1 MFIILSGCSGVGK
14 NTVIRE
20 LLKRNKNIKTY
31 KTCTTRPNVR
41 AEEKVNSEYIHLTR
55 GEFKNKI
62 DKGELFEFEEIHGN
76 FYGTLKESVDQMRK
90 DNLIK
95 DIGVEGQISFVKN
108 LPKDIKVVSVFLYAP
123 KDELIKRLTE
133 RGEQEIE
140 KRMKRFE
147 YENELSKNYDY
158 IIDNSNLEN
167 TLKKMEEIIEKH
179 S

>member
-20 LLKRNKNIKTY
+20 LIKRNKNIKTY

-41 AEEKVNSEYIHLTR
+41 AEEQVNSDYIHLTR
-55 GEFKNKI
+55 EEFQDKI
-62 DKGELFEFEEIHGN
+62 NKGELFEFEEIHGN
-76 FYGTLKESVDQMRK
+76 FYGTLKESVELMKVQ
-90 DNLIK
+90 NLIK

-108 LPKDIKVVSVFLYAP
+108 LPKEIDVVSIFLYAP
-123 KDELIKRLTE
+123 KDELVKRLTA

-158 IIDNSNLEN
+158 IIDNYDLEK
-167 TLKKMEEIIEKH
+167 TLAKIEDIIEKH

>member
-20 LLKRNKNIKTY
+20 LIKRNKNIKTY

-41 AEEKVNSEYIHLTR
+41 AEEKVNSEYYHLTR
-55 GEFKNKI
+55 EEFENKI
-62 DKGELFEFEEIHGN
+62 KNGELFEFEEIHGN
-76 FYGTLKESVDQMRK
+76 FYGTLNESIQLMKVQ
-90 DNLIK
+90 NLIK

-123 KDELIKRLTE
+123 KDELRKRLKA

-158 IIDNSNLEN
+158 IIENYNLEN
-167 TLKKMEEIIEKH
+167 TIKQIEEIIKKH
-179 S
+179 N